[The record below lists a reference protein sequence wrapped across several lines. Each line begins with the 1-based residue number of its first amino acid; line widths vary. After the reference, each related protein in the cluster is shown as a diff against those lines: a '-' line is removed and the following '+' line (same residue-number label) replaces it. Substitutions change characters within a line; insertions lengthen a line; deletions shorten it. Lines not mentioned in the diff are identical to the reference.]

1 MTVREFPS
9 QFTRVMFGVAF
20 RHGSLSNEEGGDYLM
35 MVLLELTM
43 HITIIFQTKS
53 QNENH
58 NNTRIENKRRG

>member
-1 MTVREFPS
+1 
-9 QFTRVMFGVAF
+9 MFGVAF

-53 QNENH
+53 QTENH